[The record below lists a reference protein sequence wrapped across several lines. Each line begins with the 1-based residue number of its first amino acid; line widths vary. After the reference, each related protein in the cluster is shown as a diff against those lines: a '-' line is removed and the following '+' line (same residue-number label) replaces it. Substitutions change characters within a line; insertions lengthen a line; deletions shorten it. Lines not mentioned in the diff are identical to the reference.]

1 MGLRVGWG
9 VVVASPPRRVRR
21 WRVARGLAHTTTC
34 IGAYDLHDVSLR
46 VATVRD
52 GSGRQCGARAP
63 HRLYYA
69 IGAARRLVVHSTRL
83 HDVHL

>member
-1 MGLRVGWG
+1 MVGVSLWRLPPVESVAGVLPVAWPIQLR
-9 VVVASPPRRVRR
+9 ASV
-21 WRVARGLAHTTTC
+21 H
-34 IGAYDLHDVSLR
+34 DLHDVSLR